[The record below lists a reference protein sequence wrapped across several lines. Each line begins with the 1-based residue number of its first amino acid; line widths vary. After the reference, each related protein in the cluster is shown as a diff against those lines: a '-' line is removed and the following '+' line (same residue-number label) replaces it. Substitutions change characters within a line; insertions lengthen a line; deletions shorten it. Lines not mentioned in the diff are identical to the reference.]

1 MVHVMTN
8 VLSRYPDGFQI
19 GDLYKNKH
27 KADDLCIIE
36 DYTMSYWLVIRV
48 LSDWSKYKVNRIQ
61 FARIYEKVS

>member
-1 MVHVMTN
+1 MEIE
-8 VLSRYPDGFQI
+8 I
-19 GDLYKNKH
+19 GGLYKNKH

-61 FARIYEKVS
+61 FARVYEKVS

>member
-1 MVHVMTN
+1 MEIE
-8 VLSRYPDGFQI
+8 I
-19 GDLYKNKH
+19 GALYKNKD
-27 KADDLCIIE
+27 KADDLCVIE